1 MSSRKTSVVIDSELL
16 ERAKDL
22 LGASTIK
29 ETIDRALL
37 EVVRNQA
44 RMEEVAALSNM
55 RGLDLADSEVM
66 AGAWRQ

>member
-22 LGASTIK
+22 LGASTIR

-44 RMEEVAALSNM
+44 IMEEVAALSNM